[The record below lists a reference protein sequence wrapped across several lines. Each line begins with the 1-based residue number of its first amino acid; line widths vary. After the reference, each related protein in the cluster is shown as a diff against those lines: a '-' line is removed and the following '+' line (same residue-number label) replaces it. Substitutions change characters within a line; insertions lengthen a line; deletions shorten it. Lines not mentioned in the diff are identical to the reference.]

1 MSSHVSPLR
10 FDSVTRYLSWDH
22 DRLDGLLGEVTRR
35 VQGGSFSQA
44 QSIFEA
50 FDQGL
55 RRHIRNEE
63 ELLFPLFEARSG
75 VRHGPTAVMRSE
87 HRAIEAELVR
97 MREALEAGDASEYA
111 SGLTTLHGLMGPH
124 NAKEEQVLYPTTDDF
139 LDPAERHELVDR
151 MMHR

>member
-35 VQGGSFSQA
+35 VESGSFAQA
-44 QSIFEA
+44 RSIFEA
-50 FDQGL
+50 FEHGL

-63 ELLFPLFEARSG
+63 EVLFPLFEARSG

-97 MREALEAGDASEYA
+97 MREALDAGDSSEYA
-111 SGLTTLHGLMGPH
+111 TGIATLHGLMGPH
-124 NAKEEQVLYPTTDDF
+124 NAKEEQVLYPTPDDL
-139 LDPAERHELVDR
+139 LDPAERNELVDR